1 MSYKS
6 RLAVTIASVLLA
18 PSLWAKSF
26 DNNALSYYCGND
38 EVEFEQNV
46 IVGKGTKVILN
57 EGAFYQIEQ
66 ESDYEP
72 ALSFINQQITNVG
85 VNEECA
91 EFLLTQGL
99 LHTMNNSDVLARL
112 YFDFDRSSLTDKSKY
127 ILDSL
132 VEVIQHSSRTL
143 TLEGHTDSRGAA
155 NYNFSLGLKR
165 SKAVEQ
171 YLIEHGVDPK
181 TMQVTSKG
189 ETQPISSNDTAGGR
203 HENRRVDVK

>member
-1 MSYKS
+1 MSHKS
-6 RLAVTIASVLLA
+6 RIAVTIASVLLA

-38 EVEFEQNV
+38 DVEFEQNV
-46 IVGKGTKVILN
+46 TVGRGTKVILN

-72 ALSFINQQITNVG
+72 TLSFINKQITNVG

-143 TLEGHTDSRGAA
+143 TLEGHTDSRGAES
-155 NYNFSLGLKR
+155 YNFSLGLKR

-181 TMQVTSKG
+181 TMKVTSKG
-189 ETQPISSNDTAGGR
+189 EAQPISSNDTAGGR